1 MKMIIDDTQTYLT
14 EVENRVTTLIIEPFY
29 TEEAVSDADQNTTG
43 FSFVIGN
50 GDDDIAAGFKLFE
63 ESKVKM
69 DISSIKLMGDA
80 AGSIVLDI
88 WNSGDDTIPTVADT
102 ITATS
107 KPTLS
112 SEQIVVQTV
121 FVGWTVGLDV
131 GDTLGFNVDSVSGLK
146 QVTVSIR
153 GTRTAS

>member
-1 MKMIIDDTQTYLT
+1 MKLVVDETLTYLT
-14 EVENRVTTLIIEPFY
+14 EVENRITTLHIEPFY
-29 TEEAVSDADQNTTG
+29 TEDAITEANTNATG

-50 GDDDIAAGFKLFE
+50 GIEDIAAGFKLFE

-69 DISSIKLMGDA
+69 DITSIKLMGDA

-153 GTRTAS
+153 GVKT